1 MKIIIKYQV
10 MINTGIHI
18 GSVIVIET
26 DLEELAETSLS
37 QMLIDKDYIS
47 AYCNDNEYTVIST
60 NINIDN

>member
-1 MKIIIKYQV
+1 